1 MNTMLLILVLVIAG
15 CSQWDGPA
23 VIHRH
28 GEPSLSCRGG
38 LQMTSDGITCY
49 DKSEMSGI
57 SVPWKHVPWKLVRG
71 YEAR

>member
-28 GEPSLSCRGG
+28 GGQPSLSCPGG
-38 LQMTSDGITCY
+38 LQMTSDSITCY
-49 DKSEMSGI
+49 DKSGMVI
-57 SVPWKHVPWKLVRG
+57 SVPWKLVRG